1 MDILGK
7 VSIIIGAS
15 GVNVTVS
22 ELHISQ
28 KYLFRQL
35 CSSDTFIFLTLFFL
49 LMISVTAR

>member
-7 VSIIIGAS
+7 LSIIIGTS
-15 GVNVTVS
+15 GVKATVS

-28 KYLFRQL
+28 KYLFCQL
-35 CSSDTFIFLTLFFL
+35 CSSVIFLTLFFL